1 MMGDQLT
8 FCVGTKVCKTVEAI
22 VELFLV
28 LPYEAK
34 VLPHYGVASRQSPI
48 ACFLNNT

>member
-1 MMGDQLT
+1 MMRDQLT
-8 FCVGTKVCKTVEAI
+8 FCVGTKLCNTVEAI

-34 VLPHYGVASRQSPI
+34 VRPHYGVASRQPQI